1 MKNSVFHTAFTS
13 SVVLATALLLTGCT
27 SNTSTEPEATGVM
40 NEVIAPVT
48 VNIADMQNGEVEV
61 DAGNIVSVNVGMSQV
76 SSWKAKIS
84 DEAIVEFTPGAELDT
99 YNTNPSF
106 KGLKPGSTE
115 VTMFNDVN
123 DVTFTITVK

>member
-1 MKNSVFHTAFTS
+1 MKTSVFHTALT
-13 SVVLATALLLTGCT
+13 VGVAITAALSLSGCT
-27 SNTSTEPEATGVM
+27 NTTTTKPETTGVM
-40 NEVIAPVT
+40 NEVVAPVT

-61 DAGNIVSVNVGMSQV
+61 DAGNVVSVNVGMSEV

-84 DEAIVEFTPGAELDT
+84 DETIVEFTPGAELDT

-106 KGLKPGSTE
+106 KGLKKGSTE

>member
-1 MKNSVFHTAFTS
+1 MKTSVFHTALT
-13 SVVLATALLLTGCT
+13 VGVAITAALSLTGCT
-27 SNTSTEPEATGVM
+27 TTTTNQPETTGVM
-40 NEVIAPVT
+40 NEVVAPVT

-61 DAGNIVSVNVGMSQV
+61 DAGNVVSVNVGMSEV

-84 DEAIVEFTPGAELDT
+84 DETIVEFTPGAELDT

-106 KGLKPGSTE
+106 KGLKKGSTE

>member
-1 MKNSVFHTAFTS
+1 MKNSAFY
-13 SVVLATALLLTGCT
+13 TALTTSVALTASLMLTGCT
-27 SNTSTEPEATGVM
+27 TTTQTEPENTGVM

-61 DAGNIVSVNVGMSQV
+61 DVNNIVSVNVGMSQV

-84 DEAIVEFTPGAELDT
+84 DETIVEFTPGAELDT

-106 KGLKPGSTE
+106 KGLKTGSTE